1 MKYSSEKTFQSYL
14 FSSRIVG
21 SLEQASSSRWIQN
34 GNRQLLQLM
43 TNRQVNMNEN
53 NTPVSNNQSN
63 NNEQNSKTPP
73 LSWPV
78 NITNA
83 RTTNEDAKDI
93 GEKNCNDLKSTLS
106 KHLIFK
112 QFDESPIKVQVRC
125 VFMRVGDIDTLNE
138 RYYAEILFE
147 ASWEEPKL
155 KGLHKKSFD
164 PMVYWTPQLEL
175 VNGIGELHDTITYS
189 VRHDRQGIATV
200 TEHHKLKGTWWERME
215 LQYFPLDVQELS
227 LSITTSHS
235 SKEMIF
241 VKNLHKPSGT
251 NRHVFTDQQEWY
263 LFEHVDIEI
272 TEKIE
277 EYLEDGHN
285 YSVVICSCH
294 AAR

>member
-1 MKYSSEKTFQSYL
+1 
-14 FSSRIVG
+14 G

-112 QFDESPIKVQVRC
+112 QFDKSPIQVN
-125 VFMRVGDIDTLNE
+125 F
-138 RYYAEILFE
+138 
-147 ASWEEPKL
+147 
-155 KGLHKKSFD
+155 
-164 PMVYWTPQLEL
+164 EL
-175 VNGIGELHDTITYS
+175 V
-189 VRHDRQGIATV
+189 
-200 TEHHKLKGTWWERME
+200 
-215 LQYFPLDVQELS
+215 F
-227 LSITTSHS
+227 
-235 SKEMIF
+235 F
-241 VKNLHKPSGT
+241 
-251 NRHVFTDQQEWY
+251 
-263 LFEHVDIEI
+263 
-272 TEKIE
+272 
-277 EYLEDGHN
+277 
-285 YSVVICSCH
+285 
-294 AAR
+294 